1 MSQQLYRLRN
11 RIHDYYRRE
20 ESLCVIELIHEY
32 QKRPPNR
39 GRVAAN
45 ARELVTAVR
54 SQREGATG
62 VDHLMH
68 EFSLSSEEG
77 VALMCVAEALLRIPD
92 SSVKAV
98 AARARVSLSS
108 SLPTAVTM
116 SSAQAST
123 PPVMESRGM
132 LTSAA
137 P

>member
-32 QKRPPNR
+32 QKRLPNR

-92 SSVKAV
+92 PATADRLIRDKLSKIG
-98 AARARVSLSS
+98 RASCRERVCLY
-108 SLPTAVTM
+108 V
-116 SSAQAST
+116 
-123 PPVMESRGM
+123 
-132 LTSAA
+132 
-137 P
+137 